1 MSSPQGA
8 EVGRVTIR
16 VLPDLGRFREEIEAA
31 VASIDDVK
39 INVDADTTQFR
50 ESVRLAREAVEANGA
65 TVTVNFDPDVGSL
78 QAAIAAAN
86 LQSANVSIKMNIDLQ
101 GAPLVLAELSAIDL
115 IVDRLDGRNIRLN
128 IDVDGLA
135 EAVAQLTALNALAAS
150 SSTSLN
156 GSFSSASS
164 SAAGLGRTTLL
175 VVAGFAALL
184 ALAGPLVAAGA
195 AVTAAWGA
203 AATAIAGIGPLVFG
217 LAGIFAP
224 IALGMDGIKKGFEAL
239 TPTIDKLKKR
249 LSDTFEKGI
258 ADSIPGLKAIILEL
272 DDDLIHIAESLT
284 TALLIFTN
292 FAGLEPQLRTM
303 EGVFGHL
310 QTAIV
315 LLADPL
321 TRIFF
326 TLAGVA
332 DRFAAFNLITDPVI
346 TFANEFESSVTRLGY
361 QSNILDTAMFGL
373 TGTLNA
379 LARGFVFLVENGLK
393 LFSQAAPGV
402 NQFLDS
408 LTNFFNRFDW
418 ERLGVSVGNVFS
430 GMAETLDQV
439 PPETIERITGAFEK
453 LGATFKD
460 PAVQAGFAKLLDW
473 VPGFLAEIDT
483 LITKFSEL
491 ILKLDEVKVAIT
503 TFVDDANRLADTL
516 NASLPDGVKKFAA
529 GLDQSLDESLRKG
542 LGLTPEEYGALVGDP
557 LYAGLFKAGDRAN
570 EAAEI
575 AFVRVDGKLIDVM
588 TGQEVTVTT
597 GMDGVAVA
605 AAAGATKVADA
616 MVPPAPNFIAGLAS
630 VFGGGA
636 PVIDQQTGA
645 LAGNAA
651 AGAANID
658 SSFQAGLAPIPGN
671 AGAAL
676 APVGQAADAPMA
688 GLNQGLTLGWQGA
701 TDTTRTGATNVG
713 TEAGQTQPNIES
725 NTSGLNASLLV
736 AAGRA
741 VMDGLLS
748 GIKAAAEA
756 VYVYVAGIAA
766 RIAALK
772 GPLPKDR
779 KLLVPAGL
787 AIMQGLGKG
796 LQTGYGAEVEGF
808 VSSIAPSIAD
818 SFTNMDTSF
827 ADTMS
832 AKIDPQNTFSPEL
845 AATYS
850 AAVQGEGVGAQ
861 VAGAL
866 AGWNVVIDSD
876 GIAKLVNKSNT
887 RRAAR

>member
-39 INVDADTTQFR
+39 INVDADTTKFR

-78 QAAIAAAN
+78 KAAIAAAK

-101 GAPLVLAELSAIDL
+101 GAPLVLAELQAIDL
-115 IVDRLDGRNIRLN
+115 IVDRLDGRNIRLV

-135 EAVAQLTALNALAAS
+135 EAVAELTALNALAAS

-156 GSFSSASS
+156 GSFTSAGS
-164 SAAGLGRTTLL
+164 SAAGLGRSTLL
-175 VVAGFAALL
+175 VVAAFGALL

-203 AATAIAGIGPLVFG
+203 AATAIAAIGPLVFG

-224 IALGMDGIKKGFEAL
+224 IALGIDGIKAGFEGL

-258 ADSIPGLKAIILEL
+258 KDSIPGLKSIILEL
-272 DDDLIHIAESLT
+272 DDELIHIAESLT

-292 FAGLEPQLRTM
+292 IASQNTNIATL
-303 EGVFGHL
+303 EGVFSHL
-310 QTAIV
+310 RDAIV
-315 LLADPL
+315 LLAEPL
-321 TRIFF
+321 TTIFF
-326 TLAGVA
+326 TLAQVT
-332 DRFAAFNLITDPVI
+332 DRFAAFNLIVGPI
-346 TFANEFESSVTRLGY
+346 QNFADEFASSIFRLSI
-361 QSNILDTAMFGL
+361 QSNTLDTALFGL
-373 TGTLNA
+373 EGTLES
-379 LARGFVFLVENGLK
+379 LTDGFIHLVENGMHV
-393 LFSQAAPGV
+393 FAAAAPGV

-408 LTNFFNRFDW
+408 LTAFFNRFDW
-418 ERLGVSVGNVFS
+418 DRLGVAVGNVFS
-430 GMAETLDQV
+430 GMAEALDKV
-439 PPETIERITGAFEK
+439 PPETIERITAGFEK
-453 LGATFKD
+453 LGDTFKD
-460 PAVQAGFAKLLDW
+460 PAVQSGFAKLLDW
-473 VPGFLAEIDT
+473 VPGFLTEVDT

-491 ILKLDEVKVAIT
+491 ITKLDEVRLAIT
-503 TFVDDANRLADTL
+503 TFVDDANKLADSL
-516 NASLPDGVKKFAA
+516 NSSLPEGVKKFAA

-658 SSFQAGLAPIPGN
+658 SSFQGGLAPIPGN
-671 AGAAL
+671 AGATL
-676 APVGQAADAPMA
+676 APVGQAADP
-688 GLNQGLTLGWQGA
+688 GLTTLNNSM
-701 TDTTRTGATNVG
+701 TTAWGTAQTTTQTGATNVG
-713 TEAGQTQPNIES
+713 TEAGKTGPNITS
-725 NTSGLNASLLV
+725 STSDLNSGLLA
-736 AAGRA
+736 AAGKA
-741 VMDGLLS
+741 VMQGFLDGLKSLWGTVQSFVS
-748 GIKAAAEA
+748 GIAPWVKGA
-756 VYVYVAGIAA
+756 
-766 RIAALK
+766 K
-772 GPLPKDR
+772 GPLVYDR
-779 KLLVPAGL
+779 KLLVPAGK
-787 AIMQGLGKG
+787 AIMGGLGAG
-796 LQTGYGAEVEGF
+796 LRTGFGFSVAPF
-808 VSSIAPSIAD
+808 VSSVAPAIAD
-818 SFTNMDTSF
+818 TFSDMDTSF